1 VRDIAAVIGR
11 RLGLPVEA
19 VPQETYG
26 PLGPIFAT
34 DQPSSSTHTR
44 EALGWE
50 PTHPSLLE
58 DLENIQP

>member
-1 VRDIAAVIGR
+1 
-11 RLGLPVEA
+11 
-19 VPQETYG
+19 VPQETHG
-26 PLGPIFAT
+26 PPGPIFAT

-50 PTHPSLLE
+50 PTHPSLLQ

>member
-1 VRDIAAVIGR
+1 MTSPRSSAGGWACRSR
-11 RLGLPVEA
+11 RCQ
-19 VPQETYG
+19 QETYG
-26 PLGPIFAT
+26 PLGPIFAI